1 MSTTRQP
8 GLRRV
13 ARVGVVTSAI
23 AIGSIVALALPAAA
37 AQPPVGL
44 GTATSFAVLA
54 GSGITNTGPT
64 TVTGDIG
71 TFPTPSETGFGAIT
85 QVGTNHAG
93 DAVTA
98 GAKDALVT
106 AYDDAF
112 GRTPATNVP
121 VELGGSTLA
130 AGVYTSP
137 TFGLTGTLTLDAA
150 GDPNA
155 QFIFQAA
162 STLITESNS
171 RVLLVNGA
179 NACQVVWQV
188 GSSATF
194 KTGTS
199 FVGNVL
205 ALTSI
210 TAQTAATFQGRL
222 LARNGAVTLDTNT
235 ITNAACAIAGG
246 GGGSGTPAD
255 VPPGTDQP
263 GVGAGVPGAGAG
275 VPGEDA
281 GNPPS
286 LAFSGSP
293 ATERAQF
300 AGALVGIG
308 VTLHIA
314 GLRHRRRTGRS

>member
-1 MSTTRQP
+1 
-8 GLRRV
+8 
-13 ARVGVVTSAI
+13 
-23 AIGSIVALALPAAA
+23 
-37 AQPPVGL
+37 
-44 GTATSFAVLA
+44 
-54 GSGITNTGPT
+54 
-64 TVTGDIG
+64 
-71 TFPTPSETGFGAIT
+71 
-85 QVGTNHAG
+85 
-93 DAVTA
+93 
-98 GAKDALVT
+98 
-106 AYDDAF
+106 
-112 GRTPATNVP
+112 
-121 VELGGSTLA
+121 
-130 AGVYTSP
+130 
-137 TFGLTGTLTLDAA
+137 
-150 GDPNA
+150 
-155 QFIFQAA
+155 
-162 STLITESNS
+162 
-171 RVLLVNGA
+171 
-179 NACQVVWQV
+179 VWQV

-235 ITNAACAIAGG
+235 ITNAACAIPGTG

-263 GVGAGVPGAGAG
+263 GEGAGAPGEGAG

-293 ATERAQF
+293 ATARAQF

-314 GLRHRRRTGRS
+314 GLRHRRRIGRS